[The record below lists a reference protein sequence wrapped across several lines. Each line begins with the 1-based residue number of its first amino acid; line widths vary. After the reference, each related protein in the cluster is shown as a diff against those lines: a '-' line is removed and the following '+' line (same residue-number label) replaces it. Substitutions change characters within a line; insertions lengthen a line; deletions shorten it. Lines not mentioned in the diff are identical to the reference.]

1 MASMDD
7 RPGPPLPRTISYSRV
22 VDLSHVIHPDIPCW
36 PGDPPVNIRAAAAVE
51 TEGYRLNAVSIGEHS
66 GTHLNAPR
74 SFFAD
79 GQGVDAYPAQSLVAP
94 AVVIDVTGPA
104 ESNPDYTFGA
114 GDLAA
119 WEQRCGPVPR
129 GSLVLLRTGWDQKW
143 PDPRRFFGYDAQ
155 GCMHFPGFGLDSA
168 STIMDHRAA
177 AGLGTDGPGVDPAQ
191 DPAFAVN
198 KLVLKQPRLVL
209 ENLNNLGD
217 LPELGST
224 LVIGI
229 LRLRDGTGSPAS
241 VIALVP

>member
-1 MASMDD
+1 MASMGD

-51 TEGYRLNAVSIGEHS
+51 TEGYRLNAVFIGEHS

-79 GQGVDAYPAQSLVAP
+79 GQGVDAYSAQSLVAP
-94 AVVIDVTGPA
+94 AVVIDVTGLA
-104 ESNPDYTFGA
+104 ESNADYTFGA

-155 GCMHFPGFGLDSA
+155 GCMHFPGFGLDA
-168 STIMDHRAA
+168 AITLMDRRGA
-177 AGLGTDGPGVDPAQ
+177 AGLGTDSPGVDPAQ
-191 DPAFAVN
+191 DAAFAVN
-198 KLVLKQPRLVL
+198 QLVLKQLRLVL